1 MRRRYP
7 GSPAPTPR
15 PAVRAPDFWRRDGGP
30 ARLLAPLGAAW
41 GGAAVLRR
49 ALARPWRAP
58 VPVVCIG
65 NLVAGGAGKTPLA
78 IAVCRHLRR
87 RGRNPH
93 LLSLGYGGRRHGPV
107 RVDPG
112 RDTAREVGDE
122 ALLLAEVAPTWIARD
137 RALAAKAACGASAD
151 IVVMD
156 DGFQNVGIAKDL
168 TILAIDGGYG
178 FGNGRVMPAG
188 PLREKLETGLARA
201 DAAVMIGADRFGAGD
216 IAARFLPVAN
226 ARIVPAGSF
235 DDIAG
240 HPVVAFAGIGRPGK
254 FFDTLAEMDC
264 QVLET
269 HEFPD
274 HHPYDSDEIM
284 RICERAAEL
293 KATPVTTAKDAARLP
308 PEARRMVKSL
318 SIALEWQ
325 DPEALEHLLSPV
337 LGHG

>member
-1 MRRRYP
+1 M
-7 GSPAPTPR
+7 
-15 PAVRAPDFWRRDGGP
+15 RAPEFWSRRGGIS
-30 ARLLAPLGAAW
+30 ASLSPLGAAW
-41 GGAAVLRR
+41 GAAAAARR
-49 ALARPWRAP
+49 GLANPWRAP
-58 VPVVCIG
+58 LPVVCVG
-65 NLVAGGAGKTPLA
+65 NITVGGAGKTPLA
-78 IAVCRHLRR
+78 IALSRYLAAA
-87 RGRNPH
+87 GRTPH
-93 LLSLGYGGRRHGPV
+93 LISRGYRGQLPGPV
-107 RVDPG
+107 RVDPDIHG
-112 RDTAREVGDE
+112 AAEVGDE
-122 ALLLAEVAPTWIARD
+122 GLLLAAAAPTWVGRD
-137 RALAAKAACGASAD
+137 RAAAARAAADAGAD
-151 IVVMD
+151 IIVMD
-156 DGFQNVGIAKDL
+156 DGFQNFDL
-168 TILAIDGGYG
+168 ATDLSVIAIDGGYG
-178 FGNGRVMPAG
+178 FGNGCVMPAG

-201 DAAVMIGADRFGAGD
+201 DAAVMIGVDRFGAGE

-226 ARIVPAGSF
+226 AHIVPAGSF

-264 QVLET
+264 RMVET

-274 HHPYDSDEIM
+274 HHRYDSDEIM

-318 SIALEWQ
+318 SITLEWQ